1 MNNQFFLWFAF
12 VVHWSWRKK
21 LSLTDLLKF
30 SSTYFGTSCVFRS
43 YDMFTLLV
51 IIINLSFVII
61 LSFHRLCW
69 LYWLLLPFRSFS
81 EFLLSWDLFF
91 SQTWCIMWKPEEAL
105 FRYDSSFHLKILVD
119 FSSFSWQP
127 LSSNST
133 RLLQITF

>member
-91 SQTWCIMWKPEEAL
+91 SQTLCSIVETWRSVVQVRFL
-105 FRYDSSFHLKILVD
+105 FSFKD
-119 FSSFSWQP
+119 FGWFFFFFLTAS
-127 LSSNST
+127 
-133 RLLQITF
+133 LQ